1 MKQLNIGMEAAW
13 TKITRYCAYQER
25 SHSETKQKLYSYGLY
40 VEEIN
45 ELLVRLI
52 SEDYL
57 NEARFAQHF
66 ARGKSNL
73 KGWGKI
79 KIRQELKRRNVSD
92 WCIHQALSGIDTD
105 THLKNMMKAVQ
116 FKEKQLIAEK
126 NPFIKRKKIERYL
139 QSKGFD
145 FEQIKAVLTTM

>member
-40 VEEIN
+40 EEEIN

-57 NEARFAQHF
+57 NEERFAQQF

-73 KGWGKI
+73 KGWGVI
-79 KIRQELKRRNVSD
+79 KIQQELRRRNVSD
-92 WCIHQALSGIDTD
+92 WCIRQALSGIDID
-105 THLKNMMKAVQ
+105 THQKNIMKAVK
-116 FKEKQLIAEK
+116 FKEKQLMSEK
-126 NPFIKRKKIERYL
+126 NSFIKRKKIERYL

-145 FEQIKAVLTTM
+145 YEQIKEALSPL